1 MTIFRVYYATRGA
14 HVHCRV
20 FSGEGDGLGLCGKLV
35 MGADDFNAFAKSVR
49 FVFTLEGMVAT
60 QMFYFIAEQCR
71 DGESTTEN
79 IVATWLSLPTALRTK
94 ERLLE
99 ILK

>member
-20 FSGEGDGLGLCGKLV
+20 FAGEGESLMPCGKLV
-35 MGADDFNAFAKSVR
+35 MRVEDFKTFASPSDLSWH
-49 FVFTLEGMVAT
+49 FFPETS
-60 QMFYFIAEQCR
+60 R
-71 DGESTTEN
+71 DGESSAEFT
-79 IVATWLSLPTALRTK
+79 VATWLSLPTALRTK

>member
-20 FSGEGDGLGLCGKLV
+20 FAGEGESLMPCGKLV
-35 MGADDFNAFAKSVR
+35 MRVEEFKTFASESGPPWH
-49 FVFTLEGMVAT
+49 FIPEAT
-60 QMFYFIAEQCR
+60 R
-71 DGESTTEN
+71 DGESTVEFT
-79 IVATWLSLPTALRTK
+79 VATWLSLPTAMRTK

-99 ILK
+99 SLNQ